1 MNILEHINFDIDEN
15 DFVCYPWALRLRQT
29 ILLNVIAGFQAPD
42 IGKVIIVG
50 NRHAKPGPDVGAV
63 FQQPNLFH
71 GCQMK
76 EVIHMS
82 WTFLLLGIFFEIL
95 GTTPMKFSAGF
106 SKLVPSIFL
115 FLFYGLSLTFVTLS
129 LKKIDVSIA
138 YAVWSGLG
146 TVLITAVSV
155 YYFKEP
161 MTFAKI
167 FFILMIIGGVIGLNF
182 SFVNEHEQGSEV
194 PEMQRPNN

>member
-1 MNILEHINFDIDEN
+1 
-15 DFVCYPWALRLRQT
+15 
-29 ILLNVIAGFQAPD
+29 
-42 IGKVIIVG
+42 
-50 NRHAKPGPDVGAV
+50 
-63 FQQPNLFH
+63 
-71 GCQMK
+71 
-76 EVIHMS
+76 MS
-82 WTFLLLGIFFEIL
+82 WIFLLLGIFFEIL
-95 GTTPMKFSAGF
+95 GTTSMKFSAGF

-155 YYFKEP
+155 FYFKEP

-182 SFVNEHEQGSEV
+182 SFGNEHKQVSEV